1 MFQLILQQP
10 ASWCSNWYSGSLTVD
25 MPRSLTADV
34 YWLFFNSFIQ
44 PKVSLAVDIV
54 ATLCLHVSGLFPS
67 LTGSSHCTCTAEF
80 TEVSSQSFCL
90 GAVLD
95 WASRTSDEVMS
106 LCNSCAIPARNRIWP
121 KSLHFLLGQS
131 SGLSISYFGW
141 GGWVYMTLVQYMCAV
156 EFYLSHCIVI
166 LLSRSTG
173 LSI

>member
-10 ASWCSNWYSGSLTVD
+10 ASWCSNWYCSNLTVDVPTDTVAAWQLMFQLIQWQPDSWCSNWYSGSLTVD

-34 YWLFFNSFIQ
+34 YWLFFNSVIQ

-67 LTGSSHCTCTAEF
+67 LTGGSHCTCAAEF
-80 TEVSSQSFCL
+80 TKVSSQSFCL

-106 LCNSCAIPARNRIWP
+106 LCNSCAIPVCNRVWP

-131 SGLSISYFGW
+131 
-141 GGWVYMTLVQYMCAV
+141 
-156 EFYLSHCIVI
+156 
-166 LLSRSTG
+166 TG